1 MLTSSKT
8 YIVLFLLSLAAI
20 ISAKP
25 VERKNFLFSAFFPG
39 TGEIVSGHNSGYA
52 FLATDVLIWS
62 SKYYF
67 IKESQIKDTQSYIQ
81 ALKYAHVNTDVTFD
95 ELYIAKIK
103 KYISSGFEPGGYNEN
118 VLHDAI
124 KEYPDDTDKQD
135 EYIEANMIPDDKAW
149 RWDSNED
156 RHDFSIMRKR
166 ILEYTNYLQ
175 ITTGVLIANR
185 LLSMIDLI
193 RIKKT
198 IDIKVTV
205 NSNFTPVLCIK
216 YSF

>member
-1 MLTSSKT
+1 MLTNSKT

-25 VERKNFLFSAFFPG
+25 IKGNNFLLSAIMPG
-39 TGEIVSGHNSGYA
+39 AGEISTGHNSGYV

-67 IKESQIKDTQSYIQ
+67 IKESQIKDTQSYVQ
-81 ALKYAHVNTDVTFD
+81 ALKYAHINTDVNFD
-95 ELYIAKIK
+95 DPYIAKIK
-103 KYISSGFEPGGYNEN
+103 KYISSGFESGGYNAKI
-118 VLHDAI
+118 LQDAMI
-124 KEYPDDTDKQD
+124 KYPDFPDSVDA
-135 EYIEANMIPDDKAW
+135 YIEANMIPDDKAW
-149 RWDSNED
+149 RWDSSND

-166 ILEYTNYLQ
+166 ILEYSNYLQ
-175 ITTGVLIANR
+175 ITTGLLIANR
-185 LLSMIDLI
+185 LLSMVNLV

-198 IDIKVTV
+198 IDVKVAV
-205 NSNFTPVLCIK
+205 NSNFTPMLCIK